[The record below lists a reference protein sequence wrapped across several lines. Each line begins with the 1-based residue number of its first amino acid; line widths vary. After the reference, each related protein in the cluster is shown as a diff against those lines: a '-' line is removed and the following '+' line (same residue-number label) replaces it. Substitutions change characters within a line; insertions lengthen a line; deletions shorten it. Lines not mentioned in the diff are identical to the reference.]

1 MNSNISI
8 MVFYKATIYLF
19 VNEKNENATLE
30 SKDYIKYLGTLN
42 DQNITWKHHDDTV
55 SLKISKTVGLLA

>member
-1 MNSNISI
+1 MNSNISK
-8 MVFYKATIYLF
+8 MVFYKPTICLF
-19 VNEKNENATLE
+19 DNEKNEYATLE

-42 DQNITWKHHDDTV
+42 DQNFTWKHHIDTV